1 VPDTPE
7 TAGLPGDAS
16 ALRAENGRLREANER
31 LRMLVEEKD
40 AQIAALMTQ
49 NAELAERVARLERL
63 MSRNSGNS
71 SMPPSTDDLP
81 GKKPPERKARGG
93 GGRKP
98 GKQPGAPGAYLAWR
112 EQPDKTEDVFP
123 AGSCACGADL
133 AGAADLG
140 VRYSHQV
147 TDLPE
152 ARARTTQYDRHEV
165 ACACGRTHVADAPP
179 QAAGA
184 PGTVT
189 YGLNFQAWCVFLL
202 VMHHV
207 PVERCA
213 EIIESMSG
221 TRPSDGWVHSLLD
234 HAARAV
240 AAANTA
246 IRALIILARV
256 ICGDETPLRAGPGPK
271 TRKKYLQVACTNLL
285 TYYYL
290 GDRDLAS
297 FKGFVYSDLHG
308 TVIVHDRYQNYD
320 SFDGIS
326 HQLCCQHLL
335 RDVEDAA
342 QSYPDAI
349 WPGQI
354 AEALRGLIHAA
365 NLARDQGLAAVPA
378 EMTAGHLTLFRRG
391 VAVGLSQVRRIP
403 GAKTKQP
410 PARLLLEC
418 LRHREA
424 DVLRFLSDTA
434 IPPTSNQAER
444 DLRPSK
450 TQQKISGR
458 LRSEKTTRD
467 RYAIRGYASTA
478 AKHGIAVF
486 TAIRDALAGNPW
498 MPPIPASA

>member
-7 TAGLPGDAS
+7 TPGVPGDVAE
-16 ALRAENGRLREANER
+16 LRAENVRLRESVER
-31 LRMLVEEKD
+31 LRMLVEDKD
-40 AQIAALMTQ
+40 AKI
-49 NAELAERVARLERL
+49 AELEERIARLERL
-63 MSRNSGNS
+63 ISRNSGNS

-81 GKKPPERKARGG
+81 GKKPPERGPRRG

-112 EQPDKTEDVFP
+112 EVPDATVDHYP
-123 AGSCACGADL
+123 QGRCGCGREL
-133 AGAADLG
+133 AEAADLG

-152 ARARTTQYDRHEV
+152 ARAETVQHDRHEV
-165 ACACGRTHVADAPP
+165 RCACGRIHVADAPP
-179 QAAGA
+179 QAGA

-213 EIIESMSG
+213 DILESMSG
-221 TRPSDGWVHSLLD
+221 TRPSDGWVHALL
-234 HAARAV
+234 HRAAGAV
-240 AAANTA
+240 AAANQA

-271 TRKKYLQVACTNLL
+271 SRKKYLQVACTNLL
-285 TYYYL
+285 TYYFL

-297 FKGFVYSDLHG
+297 FKDFVYSDLHG

-335 RDVEDAA
+335 RDLEDAA

-354 AEALRGLIHAA
+354 AEALRGLIHTA
-365 NLARDQGLAAVPA
+365 NVARDQGLAAVPGDLA
-378 EMTAGHLTLFRRG
+378 AGDLTLFRRG
-391 VAVGLSQVRRIP
+391 VTVGLSQVRRVP
-403 GAKTKQP
+403 GAKSKQP
-410 PARLLLEC
+410 PARTLLEC

-424 DVLRFLSDTA
+424 DVLRFLTDTA

-478 AKHGIAVF
+478 AKHQIAVF

-498 MPPIPASA
+498 IPPIPAIS